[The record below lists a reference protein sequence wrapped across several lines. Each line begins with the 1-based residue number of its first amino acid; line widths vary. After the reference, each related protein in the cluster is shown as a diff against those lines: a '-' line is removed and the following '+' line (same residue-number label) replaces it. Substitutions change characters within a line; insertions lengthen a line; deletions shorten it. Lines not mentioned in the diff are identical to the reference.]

1 MTLGETDTDIADSE
15 CKDTAAVLSDILHCS
30 SCKKE
35 IGIRNDDGSSISL
48 FKWQV
53 SVKEPNQGIP
63 EPSPSLAQCIC
74 AMLLATMARSGCSK
88 SILVPIKVRCS
99 QKSSQL
105 PGLLNIWVFN
115 ANITFSSTES
125 NAQSVNA
132 VKVFYRTVTQAEA
145 DKMLDSMTL
154 NVQDILLPSEAIGA
168 TAEILRASN
177 GLVPESDRKFQH
189 WAVGLLE
196 RWNCKGS

>member
-1 MTLGETDTDIADSE
+1 MASNES
-15 CKDTAAVLSDILHCS
+15 KNAAPLLSDILHCS

-53 SVKEPNQGIP
+53 SVKEQNQGTP
-63 EPSPSLAQCIC
+63 EPSPSLAQCVC
-74 AMLLATMARSGCSK
+74 AILLATVARSGCSK
-88 SILVPIKVRCS
+88 SILVPIKVRGS
-99 QKSSQL
+99 QKSSKL

-125 NAQSVNA
+125 SPQSVNA
-132 VKVFYRTVTQAEA
+132 VKVFYRTVTQEEA
-145 DKMLDSMTL
+145 DKMLDSMTS
-154 NVQDILLPSEAIGA
+154 NVQDIALPSEAIA
-168 TAEILRASN
+168 AIAEILHTSN
-177 GLVPESDRKFQH
+177 GLVPESDRKFQE

-196 RWNCKGS
+196 RWNCQGS